1 MGALVVA
8 CPHRFALVVV
18 LVPARTGPDGDGP
31 QIAAEPDGR
40 NLNVV
45 GPLELARPH
54 VEHHPLHAMLASY
67 HCLAR
72 YTACGQRGVRSGRGS
87 AHREGVVLVILRLCR
102 DLLVN

>member
-8 CPHRFALVVV
+8 CPHSFALVVV
-18 LVPARTGPDGDGP
+18 LVSARTGPDGDGP

-45 GPLELARPH
+45 GPLEVARLH

-67 HCLAR
+67 QCLAR
-72 YTACGQRGVRSGRGS
+72 YTACGQRGVRSGRG
-87 AHREGVVLVILRLCR
+87 
-102 DLLVN
+102 